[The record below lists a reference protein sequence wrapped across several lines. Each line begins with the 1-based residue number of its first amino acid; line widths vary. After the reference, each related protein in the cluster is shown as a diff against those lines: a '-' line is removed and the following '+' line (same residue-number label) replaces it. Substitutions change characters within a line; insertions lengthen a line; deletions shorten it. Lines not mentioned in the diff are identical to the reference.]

1 MVVATCY
8 GCGAP
13 LQTSDSDAQGYVDIE
28 TNELKKKHHQ
38 LRTILCGRCRLL
50 SHGHMITAVGGNGG
64 YSGGKQFVT
73 AEQLSEKLSHLRYE
87 KALIVKL
94 AIKFARSPYKDSCG
108 PSLTARIRTDSIK
121 FKRSKCPSDKFK
133 VFGWHSGSRI
143 RNSKGKKG
151 QKDPVAAAAQKYKP
165 IQSAVPGT
173 TLSPIQINASLG
185 GGYISTIGKLQW
197 FIQKIY
203 LSLLPKAGLGVTLF
217 LILRIDILKVLPE
230 TCLTFYGPKAL
241 RIHMAYW
248 ES

>member
-1 MVVATCY
+1 MTEKKAETKKKKKMMKKEKVLKVSMVVATCY

-94 AIKFARSPYKDSCG
+94 VDIVDFNGSFLARVRD
-108 PSLTARIRTDSIK
+108 L
-121 FKRSKCPSDKFK
+121 
-133 VFGWHSGSRI
+133 
-143 RNSKGKKG
+143 
-151 QKDPVAAAAQKYKP
+151 
-165 IQSAVPGT
+165 
-173 TLSPIQINASLG
+173 
-185 GGYISTIGKLQW
+185 
-197 FIQKIY
+197 
-203 LSLLPKAGLGVTLF
+203 AG
-217 LILRIDILKVLPE
+217 
-230 TCLTFYGPKAL
+230 
-241 RIHMAYW
+241 
-248 ES
+248 